1 MQDMNIEELEQ
12 MYNNKVI
19 SVIVTYR
26 DKPVKGRLV
35 KTRSDFIVLE
45 RFSGDRSSIRLSSIL
60 GINEGCDKNDMPV
73 V

>member
-26 DKPVKGRLV
+26 DKPIKGRLV

-60 GINEGCDKNDMPV
+60 GINEGRDKIDMPV